1 MIPHTFGG
9 WHPATKLIKERANK
23 DARRAQYATT
33 PIPPLSGDYGQQ
45 LGPDGY
51 MQGKWLVIPPRVSNK
66 AAYSYAHKFAKLRD
80 GRVRMA

>member
-1 MIPHTFGG
+1 MIRHTFGG
-9 WHPATKLIKERANK
+9 WHPATKKLKHLANK

-33 PIPPLSGDYGQQ
+33 PIPPLNGDYGQM
-45 LGPDGY
+45 LGADGFI
-51 MQGKWLVIPPRVSNK
+51 QSKWYVAPPRVKNR